1 MAHLGSRATS
11 TMEKG
16 GRESS
21 RWEGRSRDADVGI
34 DLPGGGREGGW
45 EIDAGAGHVLR
56 VLCWPWAPFGVCVH
70 LYFPLSFLFFLL
82 KNFLFLSFFNKRRK
96 LKNKIKNMQVH
107 I

>member
-21 RWEGRSRDADVGI
+21 RWERRSRDTNVGI
-34 DLPGGGREGGW
+34 GLPGGGRKGGW

-56 VLCWPWAPFGVCVH
+56 VLAVGTFWCVH
-70 LYFPLSFLFFLL
+70 ASLFPSFFSLFF
-82 KNFLFLSFFNKRRK
+82 F
-96 LKNKIKNMQVH
+96 
-107 I
+107 